1 MKLQTQS
8 KKAFQKIRAIVGSH
22 VGTIQ
27 RKIMPAVVSISETR
41 LRLKYKFKHRNPIIF
56 LTLLFIFKNF
66 FFGAELS

>member
-8 KKAFQKIRAIVGSH
+8 KKALQRIRAIVGSR
-22 VGTIQ
+22 VGMIQ

-41 LRLKYKFKHRNPIIF
+41 LRLKYKFKDWNPIIF

-66 FFGAELS
+66 LFWS